1 MRFGG
6 LQLVTLQCAV
16 YPCGQHLGI
25 QTLSARRGSAR
36 SGERL
41 TKQALDDRL
50 TIRSAVHV
58 LSLPS
63 CRTIGLRFLALTGVL
78 EHSLQVQRS
87 SIGSRQFEAARHLYV
102 VQANFI
108 PQLPFHF
115 VPNFAPRPRQV
126 SRNRG
131 FVLA

>member
-6 LQLVTLQCAV
+6 LELVTLQCAV
-16 YPCGQHLGI
+16 YPRGQYLGI
-25 QTLSARRGSAR
+25 ETLSTRRGSAR
-36 SGERL
+36 SCERL
-41 TKQALDDRL
+41 TKQAINDRF
-50 TIRSAVHV
+50 TIRPAVHV

-78 EHSLQVQRS
+78 EHPFQVERS
-87 SIGSRQFEAARHLYV
+87 GIGSRQLETARHLKV
-102 VQANFI
+102 VQTNLF
-108 PQLPFHF
+108 PKLPFHF
-115 VPNFAPRPRQV
+115 FANLAPRPCQV